1 MRDDVQEPDGHA
13 DEGARHHPRPH
24 QPRPQPKG
32 QGGARR
38 EGDQLPGIRHGEFE
52 LFTQLKFRNELI
64 SKNMGFRILL

>member
-24 QPRPQPKG
+24 QPRPQPQG

-38 EGDQLPGIRHGEFE
+38 EGDQLPGKHDW
-52 LFTQLKFRNELI
+52 NLI
-64 SKNMGFRILL
+64 N